1 VPARQL
7 VNNKPPP
14 APQRFGEARRAT
26 AVQPPDGVTA
36 APAEPAFGH
45 DFGRMRVH
53 TPEVPVAPGIV
64 QRAAAFEGC
73 EPPGAPAG
81 SLNVTSEVVAVVA
94 NTVNAIDKT
103 VAILSQSPLPPAATA
118 ALREF
123 FGASGPG
130 RAAGI
135 AANLGSVARQLKND
149 TFTCAYPGSP
159 AYQQEC
165 NKPGEIPAIAV
176 AHQETPE
183 QAGGILLCMNRALP
197 ADYGGASGTVVHE
210 GAHRAPFHAADYGYF
225 GFGCTPTRATRA
237 ISDEQ
242 LRYNA
247 DSYGCLVER
256 LALGVVPF
264 TFTGPLPPEP

>member
-7 VNNKPPP
+7 VHDKPSR
-14 APQRFGEARRAT
+14 APRPSPEARRPA
-26 AVQPPDGVTA
+26 AMQPPDGVA

-45 DFGRMRVH
+45 DFGRVRVH
-53 TPEVPVAPGIV
+53 TPEVRVAPGTV
-64 QRAAAFEGC
+64 QRATFEGC

-94 NTVNAIDKT
+94 NTINAIDKT
-103 VAILSQSPLPPAATA
+103 VAMLSQSPPPPAATA

-123 FGASGPG
+123 FGASGPS

-135 AANLGSVARQLKND
+135 AANLSSIATQLKND

-165 NKPGEIPAIAV
+165 NAPGEEPAIAV
-176 AHQETPE
+176 AHQDTPE
-183 QAGGILLCMNRALP
+183 RAGGILLCMNRALP

-225 GFGCTPTRATRA
+225 GFGCAPTRETRA
-237 ISDEQ
+237 ISYEN

-256 LALGVVPF
+256 LALGVMAVP
-264 TFTGPLPPEP
+264 FTGPLPPEP